1 MFFVVVGFGDFF
13 CWFGFVLVLGIFLF
27 GFFFGFGGFFCL
39 VGFWFGFLFFFLV
52 QTESTSSADHF

>member
-27 GFFFGFGGFFCL
+27 GFFFW
-39 VGFWFGFLFFFLV
+39 FWFFLKVLFNKI
-52 QTESTSSADHF
+52 SNY